1 VDKKLK
7 HIATVSRKGWVV
19 IPKALRDS
27 HGFRPGTRVAFVEYG
42 GMLALVPLPEQ
53 PIETMHGLL
62 AEGPSLTEDLLAAH
76 REEQAHGESF
86 GEEG

>member
-1 VDKKLK
+1 
-7 HIATVSRKGWVV
+7 
-19 IPKALRDS
+19 
-27 HGFRPGTRVAFVEYG
+27 VEYG
-42 GMLALVPLPEQ
+42 GMLALVPPPEQ

-62 AEGPSLTEDLLAAH
+62 AEEPSLTEDLLAAH